1 MLSNVFKE
9 IPSFQ
14 ICKLPTILLFRPE
27 HQSGAIVFTQ
37 MKNVLTK
44 AKRPSFFIVQPAQL
58 IESDNRLRKLAKQHA
73 ALAAKANLIAAMPY
87 IQPSPLCEK
96 QERLHMPFSLYG
108 IYGASISELFN
119 LNLIPTYE
127 YKGITYPKP
136 CAMLL
141 DTHAHVLAMQELHEG
156 DDDVELLM
164 SMAMTL
170 EMNRYIEKSA

>member
-9 IPSFQ
+9 INSTQ
-14 ICKLPTILLFRPE
+14 ACKLPTILLFRPE

-58 IESDNRLRKLAKQHA
+58 ETSDNRLRKIAKQHA
-73 ALAAKANLIAAMPY
+73 ALTAKANLIAAMPY

-96 QERLHMPFSLYG
+96 QERLHMPFNLYG
-108 IYGASISELFN
+108 IYSGSIADLFG

-127 YKGITYPKP
+127 YKGVTYPKP
-136 CAMLL
+136 FAMML
-141 DTHAHVLAMQELHEG
+141 DTHAHVLAMMELHEG
-156 DDDVELLM
+156 EDDVEMLM
-164 SMAMTL
+164 SMALSL
-170 EMNRYIEKSA
+170 EMNERIEMSA